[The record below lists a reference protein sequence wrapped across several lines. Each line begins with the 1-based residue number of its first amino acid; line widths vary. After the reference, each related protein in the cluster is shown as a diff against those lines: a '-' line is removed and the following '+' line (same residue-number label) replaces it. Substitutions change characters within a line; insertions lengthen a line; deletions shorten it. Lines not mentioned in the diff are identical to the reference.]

1 MGAEASNTAPAAA
14 QLPPS
19 SSPRDHPAAAPIPAP
34 PGLAGEGQDGAAQA
48 APLVEGEGGGG
59 SQVAGLQPSSEVA
72 GLPPG
77 GACGSEV
84 AGSPP
89 CEGSKRA
96 GRTRK
101 RPAWA
106 ADFYQD

>member
-72 GLPPG
+72 GLPP
-77 GACGSEV
+77 
-84 AGSPP
+84 
-89 CEGSKRA
+89 CEGGKRA
-96 GRTRK
+96 ARTRK